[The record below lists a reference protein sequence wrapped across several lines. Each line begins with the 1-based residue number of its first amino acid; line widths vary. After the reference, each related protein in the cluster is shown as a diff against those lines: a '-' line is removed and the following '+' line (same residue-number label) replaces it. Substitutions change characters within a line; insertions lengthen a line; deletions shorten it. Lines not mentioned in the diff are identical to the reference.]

1 MTNKKESKY
10 AYVKQ
15 QDDGWYKVTNNGETV
30 IEDTDWQTANKVAES
45 LGKKVRTHY
54 NF

>member
-30 IEDTDWQTANKVAES
+30 IEDTDRQTANRVAAS
-45 LGKKVRTHY
+45 FGKKVRTHY